1 MAEVATPT
9 DDATPP
15 EEEQMNIVR
24 TNEPLNPDSVI
35 EMEITEEKTY
45 KKPKCLVPTCDS
57 IELSKVNSAPLPK
70 TGRRK
75 SWLLAI
81 GLKTNWYIRP
91 NARICFKHFKDEDL
105 TYRGRNG
112 RKRLNMTV
120 KPKAWPKLHLGRPDN
135 LLIPLPPTVQGKY
148 L

>member
-9 DDATPP
+9 NDATPP
-15 EEEQMNIVR
+15 ED
-24 TNEPLNPDSVI
+24 EPLNPVI
-35 EMEITEEKTY
+35 EMEITQETTY
-45 KKPKCLVPTCDS
+45 RKPKCLVPNCDS

-75 SWLLAI
+75 SWLAVI
-81 GLKTNWYIRP
+81 GYKTNWLVP
-91 NARICFKHFKDEDL
+91 TNPRICFKHFKEEDL

-120 KPKAWPKLHLGRPDN
+120 KPKAWPKLHLGQNDP
-135 LLIPLPPTVQGKY
+135 LHIPLPPTVQGK
-148 L
+148 